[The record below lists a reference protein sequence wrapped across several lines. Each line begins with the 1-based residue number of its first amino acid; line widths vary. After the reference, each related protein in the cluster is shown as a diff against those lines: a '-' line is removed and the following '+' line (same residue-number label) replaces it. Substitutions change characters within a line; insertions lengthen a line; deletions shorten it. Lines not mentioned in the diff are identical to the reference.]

1 MQKYVFCFKFVKISK
16 PGNFPCQN
24 RDEKMIEYLKGE
36 ITELTPTFCVVECA
50 GVGYGL
56 NITLLDYDSLNADK
70 ENKQRKLYV
79 HESIREDAHEL
90 YGFIEKNERE
100 AFRMLIG
107 VSGVG
112 PNTARL
118 ILSSLTVS
126 QLENAISSGN
136 EVPLKSV
143 KGIGGK
149 TAQRIIVDL
158 KDKIKST
165 GTSLNLSAP
174 MSGASFDDAA
184 AALVMLGF
192 SMQQSQKAL
201 TKIYSKEP
209 TLSTEQA
216 IKLAL
221 KML

>member
-1 MQKYVFCFKFVKISK
+1 
-16 PGNFPCQN
+16 
-24 RDEKMIEYLKGE
+24 MIDYLKGTL
-36 ITELTPTFCVVECA
+36 TELNPTNCAIECA
-50 GVGYGL
+50 GVGYAV
-56 NITLLDYDSLNADK
+56 NITLLFYDWLKSQGKDPVVK
-70 ENKQRKLYV
+70 VYV

-90 YGFIEKNERE
+90 YGFKDKAERE

-118 ILSSLTVS
+118 ILSSLTVE
-126 QLENAISSGN
+126 QLHNAISGGN

-158 KDKIKST
+158 KDKIKVTST
-165 GTSLNLSAP
+165 AFNLSAP
-174 MSGASFDDAA
+174 VANTAFDDAA
-184 AALVMLGF
+184 SALVMLGF
-192 SMQQSQKAL
+192 SLQQSQKAL
-201 TKIYSKEP
+201 TKVFAKEP
-209 TLSTEQA
+209 SLSTEQA
-216 IKLAL
+216 IKQAL

>member
-1 MQKYVFCFKFVKISK
+1 
-16 PGNFPCQN
+16 
-24 RDEKMIEYLKGE
+24 MIEYLNGE
-36 ITELTPTFCVVECA
+36 INEITPTFCVIECG

-56 NITLLDYDSLNADK
+56 NITLIDYDTLHNTPVGG
-70 ENKQRKLYV
+70 KQKMYV

-90 YGFIEKNERE
+90 YGFITKEARE

-118 ILSSLTVS
+118 ILSSLTVE
-126 QLENAISSGN
+126 QLRTAISTGN
-136 EVPLKSV
+136 EIPLKSV

-165 GTSLNLSAP
+165 GTSLNLSVP
-174 MSGASFDDAA
+174 VSGASFEDAA

-201 TKIYSKEP
+201 TKVFSNDP

-221 KML
+221 KLL